1 MRAKEWVMRL
11 RTRLSVGIFLSC
23 LVGLAPVLASAAEPT
38 PVQAGDAAKDK
49 RWNEP
54 DLLPFVSSLGGGG
67 SPTKFDSLAS
77 VKQYEMLQT
86 SLEKLKQMILH
97 DAADEQEVGEGLR
110 GILKIMSMEITDT
123 VDSDYMNP
131 LFARLDSRHREV
143 GAFNPDA
150 EYDQTRIDGQY
161 DYAITGNLGTVRYV
175 SMTINGTGPDGK
187 NIIVGYMDDQD
198 IRALADKNGDFTIWL
213 TREKPA
219 KAGGWIKI
227 DNSASGVV
235 ARQYIADRHKEK
247 MATFAVTA
255 VGAGLPDIDR
265 MSDDEIGFRIGKVA
279 SALLVNSTW
288 HRTLMPYAM
297 GKPNTFF
304 EKSGAAIGGN
314 VANTE
319 NLYDMAHFQVGD
331 DEALVIDFMPPKT
344 KFWNLTSAT
353 YWHESQ
359 HYLTLPVSLTLDEVT
374 KRPDGSVR
382 FILTDKDPGLPNW
395 IRTFQHKRGFLIMRM
410 VRVDTNPV
418 PTITR
423 VKFADLAKYR

>member
-1 MRAKEWVMRL
+1 MASCFRAV
-11 RTRLSVGIFLSC
+11 IFALTI
-23 LVGLAPVLASAAEPT
+23 GLAAWQPVVAADEKAQP
-38 PVQAGDAAKDK
+38 QDK

-54 DLLPFVSSLGGGG
+54 DMLPFVSSLGGNGA
-67 SPTKFDSLAS
+67 PTKFDDLAS

-86 SLEKLKQMILH
+86 SLEKLKQMVLH
-97 DAADEQEVGEGLR
+97 DARNEQEVGEGLR
-110 GILKIMSMEITDT
+110 GILKIMAMEIGDT

-131 LFARLDSRHREV
+131 LFSRHDTRHREV

-187 NIIVGYMDDQD
+187 NTIVGYMDDQD
-198 IRALADKNGDFTIWL
+198 IRKLADRNGDFTIWL
-213 TREKPA
+213 TKEKPT
-219 KAGGWIKI
+219 KPGGWIQIGK
-227 DNSASGVV
+227 DASGVI
-235 ARQYIADRHKEK
+235 ARQYIANRHKEK
-247 MATFAVTA
+247 LATFAVTA
-255 VGAGLPDIDR
+255 VGEHLPDIDR
-265 MSDDEIGFRIGKVA
+265 MSDDEIAFRIGKVTG
-279 SALLVNSTW
+279 ALLVNATW
-288 HRTLMPYAM
+288 HRTLMPFAQ
-297 GKPNTFF
+297 GKPNVFF
-304 EKSGAAIGGN
+304 ERSGKALGGN

-319 NLYDMAHFQVGD
+319 NLYDMAAYEVGD
-331 DEALVIDFMPPKT
+331 DEALVIDFKPPET

-359 HYLTLPVSLTLDEVT
+359 NYLTQPVSLTLDEAT
-374 KRPDGSVR
+374 KRPDGTVR

-395 IRTFQHKRGFLIMRM
+395 IRTFQHNRGFLIMRM

-423 VKFADLAKYR
+423 VKFADLGRYR